1 MKYDN
6 TIRKNFFSGHLN
18 KTGGD
23 KISMPNKIDI
33 IREYISDKITDVST
47 VQYDLDIRG
56 ITIPDIFRD
65 INNVY
70 PIGTRERDNIK
81 EGRFVIG
88 VLCVSEYLE
97 PYKGIIFLLSN
108 DKIEPKGESSKYIV
122 IAIDQFMIQNDDY
135 VCLLSRRIT
144 EYLIKNFADYMPK
157 FKEFYVRYLYDD
169 YEKVRSSLTDYGFDI
184 V

>member
-1 MKYDN
+1 
-6 TIRKNFFSGHLN
+6 
-18 KTGGD
+18 
-23 KISMPNKIDI
+23 MPNKIDI

-47 VQYDLDIRG
+47 VQYDLDIRE

-65 INNVY
+65 INDVY
-70 PIGTRERDNIK
+70 PIGTRERDN
-81 EGRFVIG
+81 
-88 VLCVSEYLE
+88 
-97 PYKGIIFLLSN
+97 
-108 DKIEPKGESSKYIV
+108 
-122 IAIDQFMIQNDDY
+122 
-135 VCLLSRRIT
+135 VCLLSKRIT